1 MESLGSP
8 PCGDQDVVL
17 LSPCLGPKGD
27 QAMAQRIPSTNMVKY
42 LYSFTLN
49 KNININFI
57 QKCMF

>member
-1 MESLGSP
+1 MESSGSP
-8 PCGDQDVVL
+8 PCGDRDVL

-27 QAMAQRIPSTNMVKY
+27 QAVAQRIPSTNMVKY

-49 KNININFI
+49 KYININFI